1 MYYWAEHLSTGQ
13 LRFTFTYVD
22 VDNRYKPV
30 GLVPAVHFFDSETDE
45 PMNELNVTLYNDNE
59 PLRCPETFEPWPTTG
74 TQASAPAR
82 VISYNNDAEIER
94 QMTALGYKTTR
105 VETVEAYEKPSL
117 KYRFNMQFSDGGLIM
132 SNVQKI
138 DNIETGVNVIE
149 AENGVYVRDGKIIAP
164 EGSMIFDMQGQRMNA
179 DNALQHGIYIVVSGR
194 TAVKVLVK

>member
-1 MYYWAEHLSTGQ
+1 
-13 LRFTFTYVD
+13 
-22 VDNRYKPV
+22 
-30 GLVPAVHFFDSETDE
+30 
-45 PMNELNVTLYNDNE
+45 
-59 PLRCPETFEPWPTTG
+59 
-74 TQASAPAR
+74 
-82 VISYNNDAEIER
+82 
-94 QMTALGYKTTR
+94 MTALGYKTTR